1 MTVLCDWQIKQLSRP
16 FGGPQYSDVSY
27 HHVVEPFVDHQVRED
42 EQGRRLISYGLSS
55 FGYDVRLAPRLLL
68 VDPGAWDATCLDPKD
83 PDGRNALVFST
94 EILPDENGRMWMPPH
109 SFALG
114 CTVERFDLP
123 TNVMGVCLGKSTYA
137 RNGIIP
143 HVTPLEPG
151 WQGYLTLEFSNNTPR
166 ARLSLRQRGRRPDR
180 VSRGR
185 RAVGHLRRPRREVS
199 GPARRHRVLEGLRQD
214 MQHTSTAIRPYEQ
227 STRPLRVGV
236 LLPARRVVLRWWL
249 QYMPGLNAEQVLD
262 TMLEHLRLSCVD
274 TPVTFEGARVTS
286 TVGLQEP

>member
-151 WQGYLTLEFSNNTPR
+151 WQGYLTLEFSNNTPVPVCLYANEGVVQIVFHEGEEPSVTYADR
-166 ARLSLRQRGRRPDR
+166 AGKYQDQ
-180 VSRGR
+180 
-185 RAVGHLRRPRREVS
+185 
-199 GPARRHRVLEGLRQD
+199 PADIVF
-214 MQHTSTAIRPYEQ
+214 SK
-227 STRPLRVGV
+227 V
-236 LLPARRVVLRWWL
+236 
-249 QYMPGLNAEQVLD
+249 
-262 TMLEHLRLSCVD
+262 
-274 TPVTFEGARVTS
+274 
-286 TVGLQEP
+286 